1 MISENFAYAVCKDDI
16 ALIENYDK
24 AIADTKMWVCH
35 HKAGVLPCGRFSRE
49 DLKKFNLYFH
59 RPANELIFLTKSEH
73 LSLHSKGITL
83 KNSTKLKISKT
94 LYNKRLSEEEKRKRK
109 AKMISK
115 GTYYG
120 RNHSTKNRHW
130 YNNGLVSVLSFEKP
144 DGFSEGMLNS
154 TKDKH
159 KGDKNPNFG
168 KPMPDERKEKLSK
181 NSGSH
186 RQEVRDK
193 ISKTRIERRCGI
205 GNKNAVG
212 GKGHKGLKWI
222 TNRIIEKTI
231 PIGENPPE
239 GFRFGRCCNKCRKK

>member
-16 ALIENYDK
+16 ALIENYDT

-49 DLKKFNLYFH
+49 DLKKFNLYWH

-83 KNSTKLKISKT
+83 KNSTKLKISNA
-94 LYNKRLSEEEKRKRK
+94 LYNKHLSEEEKEKRK

-120 RNHSTKNRHW
+120 RNHSTKNRRW
-130 YNNGLVSVLSFEKP
+130 YNNGIVSVLSFEKP

-159 KGDKNPNFG
+159 KGDKNSNFG
-168 KPMPDERKEKLSK
+168 KPMSDERKAKLSK
-181 NSGSH
+181 NNGSH

-222 TNRIIEKTI
+222 TNGIIEKTI
-231 PIGENPPE
+231 PIDENPPE
-239 GFRFGRCCNKCRKK
+239 GFRFGRCYNKC